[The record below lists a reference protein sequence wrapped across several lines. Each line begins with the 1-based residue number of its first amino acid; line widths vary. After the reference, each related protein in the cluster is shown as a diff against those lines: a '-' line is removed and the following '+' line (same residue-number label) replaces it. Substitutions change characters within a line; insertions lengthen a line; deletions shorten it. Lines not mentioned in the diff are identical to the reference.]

1 MRYTL
6 PILLAF
12 ALALL
17 GTFFMLNMPINDIE
31 LFFII
36 NGMPIFILL
45 LIIGLLTHKGWINGF
60 KKINRYSWGIIAFYL
75 SGTLIMEY
83 QTHQYSVPFEGI
95 FITTPLIM
103 AFIFWSQKTNDYLLS
118 MNKTYSSSD
127 GFKVDLFL
135 ITTAFLVTGCI
146 SLITEIN
153 NVDLRGLWPFYLFFI
168 SVFGFT
174 FSLIYSA
181 ISLQFKVEHKSY
193 TLYFSVII
201 VLLYSLLF
209 LFPKHNFLFDLVGI
223 EPFYRLLLIMISIH
237 FLICFMSK
245 MKRKTSKN

>member
-12 ALALL
+12 ILALL
-17 GTFFMLNMPINDIE
+17 GTFFMLNMPIYDIE

-36 NGMPIFILL
+36 NRMPIFILL

-60 KKINRYSWGIIAFYL
+60 KKINRYSWVIIVFYL
-75 SGTLIMEY
+75 SGSLIMGY
-83 QTHQYSVPFEGI
+83 QTHQYSVPFDGI
-95 FITTPLIM
+95 FITTPLIL
-103 AFIFWSQKTNDYLLS
+103 AFIFWSQKTSDYLLS
-118 MNKTYSSSD
+118 INKKYSSSN

-153 NVDLRGLWPFYLFFI
+153 NVDLRGFWPFYLFFI
-168 SVFGFT
+168 SVYGFI

-181 ISLQFKVEHKSY
+181 ISLQFKVEHKNY
-193 TLYFSVII
+193 TFCFSAVI
-201 VLLYSLLF
+201 VLSYSLLF
-209 LFPKHNFLFDLVGI
+209 YFQNIIFC
-223 EPFYRLLLIMISIH
+223 LI
-237 FLICFMSK
+237 
-245 MKRKTSKN
+245 

>member
-12 ALALL
+12 ILALL
-17 GTFFMLNMPINDIE
+17 GTFFMLNMPIYDIE

-36 NGMPIFILL
+36 NRMPIFILL
-45 LIIGLLTHKGWINGF
+45 LIIGLLTYKGWINGF
-60 KKINRYSWGIIAFYL
+60 KKINRYSWGIIVFYL

-95 FITTPLIM
+95 FITTPLIL
-103 AFIFWSQKTNDYLLS
+103 AFIFWSQKSSDYLLS
-118 MNKTYSSSD
+118 IDNAYSSSD

-153 NVDLRGLWPFYLFFI
+153 NVDLRGFWPFYLFFI
-168 SVFGFT
+168 SVYGFI
-174 FSLIYSA
+174 FSLTYSE
-181 ISLQFKVEHKSY
+181 ISLQFKVKHKNY
-193 TLYFSVII
+193 TLCFSAII

-223 EPFYRLLLIMISIH
+223 EPFYGLLLIMIGIH
-237 FLICFMSK
+237 FLICFMSN
-245 MKRKTSKN
+245 MKRKTAEN

>member
-6 PILLAF
+6 PIVLAF
-12 ALALL
+12 ILALL
-17 GTFFMLNMPINDIE
+17 GTIIMFNIPIYDIE
-31 LFFII
+31 LLFLI
-36 NGMPIFILL
+36 NRKPIFVLL
-45 LIIGLLTHKGWINGF
+45 PIIGLLTHKIWINCF
-60 KKINRYSWGIIAFYL
+60 KKINRYSWGIIVFYL

-95 FITTPLIM
+95 FITTPLIL
-103 AFIFWSQKTNDYLLS
+103 AFIFWSQKSSDYLLS
-118 MNKTYSSSD
+118 IDNAYSSID

-153 NVDLRGLWPFYLFFI
+153 NVDLRGFWPFYLFFI
-168 SVFGFT
+168 SVYGFI
-174 FSLIYSA
+174 FSLTYSA
-181 ISLQFKVEHKSY
+181 ISLQIKVKHKNY
-193 TLYFSVII
+193 TLCFSAII

-223 EPFYRLLLIMISIH
+223 EPFYGLLLIMIGIH
-237 FLICFMSK
+237 FLICFMSN
-245 MKRKTSKN
+245 MKRKTAKN